1 MFDNSFK
8 AQWRKNR
15 ETRRGESHEAFK
27 KNTQGYASMLKDR
40 WPNFETEM
48 MASVYSLMYL
58 SEIAS
63 DDLHISEKDLIDSAG
78 LDSAAAR
85 LADYLRQDSMAL
97 KSIWHDID
105 FPVKDLEEP
114 FRTII
119 ATFNDNVDF
128 VDIARTFLE
137 SKDRHGL

>member
-1 MFDNSFK
+1 MFDKSFK
-8 AQWRKNR
+8 AQWRQNR
-15 ETRRGESHEAFK
+15 ETRWGESHEAFK

-63 DDLHISEKDLIDSAG
+63 DDLHISEKDLRDAADLNSAT
-78 LDSAAAR
+78 AR

-97 KSIWHDID
+97 HSHSHDID

-114 FRTII
+114 FRTIV
-119 ATFNDNVDF
+119 ATFIDNVDF

-137 SKDRHGL
+137 SENRP